1 MNIEIYHDHKI
12 FYFHHHHNQHAVF
25 AFLVC
30 SPSFLSGKHVNGQ
43 ENYGLCLHSTA
54 LPEKFDNLLSLKW
67 WQKCGIVKMCAQFN
81 RFSNIYLLK
90 TNEIDTILEI

>member
-1 MNIEIYHDHKI
+1 MEWYTNLSQFLEDMIL
-12 FYFHHHHNQHAVF
+12 AVQQ
-25 AFLVC
+25 LWPY
-30 SPSFLSGKHVNGQ
+30 SLSGKHVNGQ